1 MQKNS
6 IPRSLR
12 KLHRAYNRLNLTHI
26 VAFVLLACV
35 HKAIDGDNAA
45 ALLVVLRQ
53 ADEGAAHKVAV
64 SLPQTA

>member
-6 IPRSLR
+6 ISRSLR

-35 HKAIDGDNAA
+35 HKA
-45 ALLVVLRQ
+45 VFVLAVGYL
-53 ADEGAAHKVAV
+53 ADYVGVIHSFN
-64 SLPQTA
+64 SLTG